1 VLHNVMSWKGDKKC
15 NFLRCIICERPLSL
29 RPHLTFT
36 LGHQHQTTMVTF
48 HGNNLDRLWA

>member
-1 VLHNVMSWKGDKKC
+1 MSWKGDKKC